1 MIVVE
6 GVTSCATREK
16 VFDEMVALKKRF
28 RKRCPYL
35 MVQPTLA
42 NPKECKV
49 VVLNGTASY
58 ISNPAKQAS
67 GGRKFADKHVILAF
81 AEHALRELS
90 DVIKGTISR
99 MLVRVDVMSL
109 RNGRLVV
116 NEFESFEA
124 AYWGTQENAM
134 DASTLLLQFWQ
145 LTIAGVVHKFRH
157 DVNRL

>member
-1 MIVVE
+1 LIVLK
-6 GVTSCATREK
+6 GVTSCATRGK
-16 VFDEMVALKKRF
+16 VFDEMVALKKKF

-35 MVQPTLA
+35 MMQPTLA

-49 VVLNGTASY
+49 VVLNGTAAY

-81 AEHALRELS
+81 AENALCELS
-90 DVIKGTISR
+90 DAIKGTISK

-109 RNGRLVV
+109 NDGRLVV

-124 AYWGTQENAM
+124 AYWGTKENAM
-134 DASTLLLQFWQ
+134 DASTFLLRFWQ
-145 LTIAGVVHKFRH
+145 LTIAGIAHKFKH
-157 DVNRL
+157 DVNKR